1 VSAGTP
7 HAARW
12 DGADLV
18 VQVRV
23 QPRARRNAIVGVD
36 NGRLRISTTA
46 SPTDGKANKAV
57 IGLLAEYLRVA
68 PSRIVLRR
76 GRAQRD
82 KQLVVRGPLRVPE
95 GLAVAIDATN
105 GL

>member
-1 VSAGTP
+1 MNAGTSN
-7 HAARW
+7 AARW

-18 VQVRV
+18 LQVRV
-23 QPRARRNAIVGVD
+23 QPRARHNAIVGVD

-46 SPTDGKANKAV
+46 SPTGGKANKAV
-57 IGLLAEYLRVA
+57 IGLLAEYLHVA

-76 GRAQRD
+76 GRTQRD
-82 KQLVVRGPLRVPE
+82 KQLVVRGPLRIPE
-95 GLAVAIDATN
+95 GLAVAVDATN